1 MGPLIFSIETC
12 TLAGSLALVRGDETL
27 ASSSGDPGSSHSNT
41 LLKEIDQLLASTNIQ
56 LRDVDLFAVA
66 VGPGSFTGLRIGIAT
81 VKALAAT
88 LHKPVAAIPTLEAI
102 ALSAGPSTNTVALL
116 PAGRGEVFSQHF
128 SISEDHIVTSLDA
141 AAHLSPSR
149 MLERYSHL
157 TQLVWAGPG
166 AHAQQELIRQLA
178 NELSIELAIGPSV
191 EESSPHEKSWR
202 IAPISEN
209 LANYCAALALQKYRH
224 NQVEQAHELKAVY
237 VRPSDAELK
246 TA

>member
-1 MGPLIFSIETC
+1 MGPLILSIETC
-12 TLAGSLALVRGDETL
+12 TLAGSLALVRGDVTL

-116 PAGRGEVFSQHF
+116 PAGRGEVFSQLF
-128 SISEDHIVTSLDA
+128 SVSEDHIVISLDA

-166 AHAQQELIRQLA
+166 AHAQQDLIRQQA
-178 NELSIELAIGPSV
+178 IELAIDLSI
-191 EESSPHEKSWR
+191 EESSHSSPHEKSWR

-209 LANYCAALALQKYRH
+209 LANYCAGLALQKYRN
-224 NQVEQAHELKAVY
+224 NQLEQAHELKAVY